1 MLLSNT
7 LGLNLWKIDKT
18 VLNALV
24 EIVIES
30 NLKPNKLSVDER
42 RELYNKLIQ
51 GCLDNNYIL
60 MYSTHN
66 EGKSVIVERF
76 IKTLKTKIYKKVT
89 ASENKSYH
97 SYLNTLVD

>member
-89 ASENKSYH
+89 VNENKSYH